1 MKKLVMVMSALVMVG
16 CASTGH
22 KIDQS
27 AVGRIQNGVTTKAE
41 VISLIGSP
49 EMITKKGNGDEVF
62 VYHYTRSSVKPATFI
77 PYIGAFI
84 GGADTQHQM
93 TNVTFGPN
101 GIVKDY
107 SNTQGGMETNMNLS
121 AGDRP
126 YTPEVD
132 EGKRK

>member
-1 MKKLVMVMSALVMVG
+1 MKRVAVLAMATLLAIG

-22 KIDQS
+22 KIEQS
-27 AVGRIQNGVTTKAE
+27 AVNRIQSGVTTKAE
-41 VISLIGSP
+41 VVSLVGNP
-49 EMITKKGNGDEVF
+49 EMVTKKGNGDTVF

-77 PYIGAFI
+77 PYVGAFV

-93 TNVTFGPN
+93 TNITFGPD

-107 SNTQGGMETNMNLS
+107 SSTQGGMETNMNLT

-126 YTPEVD
+126 EAPEV
-132 EGKRK
+132 K

>member
-1 MKKLVMVMSALVMVG
+1 MKIIIIIMSLFLIG

-27 AVGRIQNGVTTKAE
+27 AVSRIQNGVTTKAE
-41 VISLIGSP
+41 VINLIGSP
-49 EMITKKGNGDEVF
+49 EMITKKGNGDTVF
-62 VYHYTRSSVKPATFI
+62 VYHYIRSSVKPATFI
-77 PYIGAFI
+77 PYIGAFV
-84 GGADTQHQM
+84 GGADTQQQM
-93 TNVTFGPN
+93 TNITFGPD

-107 SNTQGGMETNMNLS
+107 SSTQGGMETNMNLT

-126 YTPEVD
+126 NTPEID